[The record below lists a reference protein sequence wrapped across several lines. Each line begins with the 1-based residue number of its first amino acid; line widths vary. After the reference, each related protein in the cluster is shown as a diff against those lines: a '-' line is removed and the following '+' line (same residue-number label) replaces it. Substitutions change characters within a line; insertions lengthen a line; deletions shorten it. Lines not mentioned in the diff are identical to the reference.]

1 MSDNFLN
8 KKMKYVKAYIIFGV
22 ILIAANFGLSFLNVD
37 IGDFWPIML
46 TTWGAVFIVMGIAR
60 FLLYRNKSVLKSYK
74 IAETDERNEL
84 LRGKAGYVTF
94 VFSIIALAICSV
106 IFISMDLTIP
116 ALVTLILLLVQYA
129 LFSILVWH
137 YSKKL

>member
-116 ALVTLILLLVQYA
+116 ALVTLILLLIQYA
-129 LFSILVWH
+129 LFSILVWY

>member
-60 FLLYRNKSVLKSYK
+60 FLLYRNKSVLKFYK

-84 LRGKAGYVTF
+84 LRGKAGYLTF

-106 IFISMDLTIP
+106 IFVSMDLTIP
-116 ALVTLILLLVQYA
+116 ALVTLMLLLPQYA
-129 LFSILVWH
+129 LFSILVWY

>member
-60 FLLYRNKSVLKSYK
+60 FFLYRNKSVLKFYK

-106 IFISMDLTIP
+106 IFVSMDLTIP
-116 ALVTLILLLVQYA
+116 ALVTLMLLLVQYA
-129 LFSILVWH
+129 LFSILVWY

>member
-22 ILIAANFGLSFLNVD
+22 ILIATNFGLSFLNVG
-37 IGDFWPIML
+37 IGDFWSIML

-60 FLLYRNKSVLKSYK
+60 FLLYRNKSVLKFYK

-84 LRGKAGYVTF
+84 LRGKAGYLTF

-106 IFISMDLTIP
+106 IFVSMDLTIP

-129 LFSILVWH
+129 LFSILVWY

>member
-8 KKMKYVKAYIIFGV
+8 KKMKYVKAYIILGV
-22 ILIAANFGLSFLNVD
+22 ILIAANFVLSFLNVD

-60 FLLYRNKSVLKSYK
+60 FLLYRNKSVLKFYK
-74 IAETDERNEL
+74 IAETDERNGL
-84 LRGKAGYVTF
+84 LRGKAGYLTF

-106 IFISMDLTIP
+106 IFVSMDLTIP
-116 ALVTLILLLVQYA
+116 ALVTLMLLLLQYA
-129 LFSILVWH
+129 LFSILVWY

>member
-22 ILIAANFGLSFLNVD
+22 ILIAANFALSFLNVD
-37 IGDFWPIML
+37 IGDFWSIML

-60 FLLYRNKSVLKSYK
+60 FFLYRNKSVLKFYK

-106 IFISMDLTIP
+106 IFVSMDLTIP

-129 LFSILVWH
+129 LFSILVWY

>member
-22 ILIAANFGLSFLNVD
+22 ILIAANFALSFLNVD
-37 IGDFWPIML
+37 IDDFWSIML

-60 FLLYRNKSVLKSYK
+60 FLLYRNKSVLKFYK

-106 IFISMDLTIP
+106 IFVSMDLTIP
-116 ALVTLILLLVQYA
+116 ALVTLILLLIQYA
-129 LFSILVWH
+129 LFSILVWY